1 MPLTAPPPTPSASNP
16 PALALKPLSQQAIPR
31 ALEKAERYRLLNEPV
46 AAESICLDILRV
58 DPENQE
64 ALVTLLLALT
74 DQFGQPYKMSTVQP
88 GDVIA
93 KLKGDYEKAYYAGI
107 VAERKADAILRA
119 DPPGS
124 SHLAHDLLMQAMRY
138 YESAAEVR
146 PAGNDDA
153 LLRWNTCAR
162 MIESQGVQPR
172 GEDVGDLDLE

>member
-1 MPLTAPPPTPSASNP
+1 MPITAPPPPSASNSS
-16 PALALKPLSQQAIPR
+16 ALALKPLSQQAIPR

-58 DPENQE
+58 DLENQE

-107 VAERKADAILRA
+107 VAERKAQAILRA

-138 YESAAEVR
+138 YDIAAEVR

-162 MIESQGVQPR
+162 MMESQGVQPHPDDAEEL
-172 GEDVGDLDLE
+172 GLE

>member
-1 MPLTAPPPTPSASNP
+1 MPLLSLTSPPPSTSN
-16 PALALKPLSQQAIPR
+16 ALALKPLSQQAIPR

-58 DPENQE
+58 DPDNQE

-74 DQFGQPYKMSTVQP
+74 DQFGQPYKMSAVQP

-107 VAERKADAILRA
+107 VAERKAQAILRA
-119 DPPGS
+119 DPPES
-124 SHLAHDLLMQAMRY
+124 SHLAHDLLIQAMRY

-146 PAGNDDA
+146 SSGNDDA

-172 GEDVGDLDLE
+172 GEEAADLDLE